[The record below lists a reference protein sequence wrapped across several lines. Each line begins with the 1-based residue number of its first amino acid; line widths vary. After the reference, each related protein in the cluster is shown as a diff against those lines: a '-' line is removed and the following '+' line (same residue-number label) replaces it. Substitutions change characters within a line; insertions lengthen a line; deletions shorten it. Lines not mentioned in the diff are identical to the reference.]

1 MRALVLERATTVL
14 ILVLFV
20 FLCQALAES
29 GESEKGISATEP
41 GRITVPVIGDR
52 ASPELSFVI
61 DKPEAMTISTALARK
76 IFLETLHGVT
86 GTLNPYHAAK
96 VHLRLTL
103 RLGQP
108 GNLLHITHGDKD
120 ATIISLKKW
129 DDTTFARLAARAI
142 RSSLLSDK
150 QLDDVA
156 VEALKRVHQT
166 VSVDEL
172 ARR

>member
-1 MRALVLERATTVL
+1 MRALILEMATSVL
-14 ILVLFV
+14 IV
-20 FLCQALAES
+20 FLFISLSQARAAS
-29 GESEKGISATEP
+29 GESEKGLGAPEP
-41 GRITVPVIGDR
+41 GRITVPVIGEH
-52 ASPELSFVI
+52 ATPELSFVI
-61 DKPEAMTISTALARK
+61 DKPQAMAVSTSLARK

-86 GTLNPYHAAK
+86 GALNPSHAAK

-103 RLGQP
+103 RLGET

-156 VEALKRVHQT
+156 VEALKRAHET
-166 VSVDEL
+166 VSVEEL